1 MCQALMELVDELYG
15 DRLKRE
21 KTELATEMASEM
33 ATEMATE
40 MAKKM
45 AEEMAAEQVA
55 KEIAKEVKRAGIITI
70 IEQIC
75 KKLGKSRMEGQIADD
90 LEVDEGLVHQIC
102 MVVKVISLNASSE
115 EIYQK
120 WNEMYP
126 AA

>member
-21 KTELATEMASEM
+21 KTEL